1 MNMTTEI
8 EVATGL
14 ELPGK
19 FGSRS
24 SIYAKN
30 FEPNNELTNDWTEQK
45 THCFFVFNV
54 ISEPSPLI
62 DFDELIFDN
71 NKVLGDGAYGT
82 VYRGRVSA
90 KQQIVILLLVW
101 MAPILMIYI
110 SIVAKMSP
118 LRC

>member
-30 FEPNNELTNDWTEQK
+30 FEPNNELTND
-45 THCFFVFNV
+45 
-54 ISEPSPLI
+54 
-62 DFDELIFDN
+62 
-71 NKVLGDGAYGT
+71 
-82 VYRGRVSA
+82 
-90 KQQIVILLLVW
+90 
-101 MAPILMIYI
+101 
-110 SIVAKMSP
+110 
-118 LRC
+118 